1 MKNNVVQRKNMKLK
15 YKLFLVFTILF
26 STVTFVLGIISLYTS
41 SINKTLD
48 KIVLCFTFITFI
60 LSIITMMRWIDP
72 KNIYIYKNLEPAERA
87 SI

>member
-15 YKLFLVFTILF
+15 FKLFLAFTILF
-26 STVTFVLGIISLYTS
+26 STVTFVLGIINLYTS
-41 SINKTLD
+41 GINKILD
-48 KIVLCFTFITFI
+48 KIVLCFSFITFI

-72 KNIYIYKNLEPAERA
+72 QNIYIYKNLEPAERA

>member
-15 YKLFLVFTILF
+15 FKLFLAFTILF
-26 STVTFVLGIISLYTS
+26 TIIIIVLGIINYITS

-48 KIVLCFTFITFI
+48 KIVLCFIFITFI